1 MTGHRQIQRQQRVR
15 GWKARLAAV
24 VAAAALL
31 AVGCLDMEMHFTVR
45 DDGSGSSEVS
55 IFFNEST
62 LLTLAALGEASPTE
76 LCNELLAEAELEN
89 ELGVTS
95 EGLDWD
101 IETHA
106 GAGECGTTM
115 STSWTA
121 AESESVLG
129 TLEEEGGPSLTR
141 LEDGGWR
148 FEMDMSEVIDDMD
161 DAMTEDGSGDFG
173 LDLGFA
179 LPTIVVSVNLPG
191 DPVEDNAT
199 ERNGSEFRW
208 ELNMA
213 DAGTG
218 ELPAELFAETAPAP
232 GMGAAAVVG
241 IIVAVAVGTLVLVL
255 LIRRIRRA
263 RSAAPVTVV
272 HSDAGTAV
280 SAPADAEATDA
291 AETSEEPA
299 NEQPDADD
307 PAPDRDARDER

>member
-1 MTGHRQIQRQQRVR
+1 MTECTQAPRQRRLR
-15 GWKARLAAV
+15 GSRARLAV
-24 VAAAALL
+24 LIAAAAFL
-31 AVGCLDMEMHFTVR
+31 AAGCIDMEMHFTVR
-45 DDGSGSSEVS
+45 DDGSGTSEVS

-62 LLTLAALGEASPTE
+62 LLTLAALSDAPPSE
-76 LCNELLAEAELEN
+76 LCEELLAEAELEDG
-89 ELGVTS
+89 LGVTS

-106 GAGECGTTM
+106 GAGECGTAM

-148 FEMDMSEVIDDMD
+148 FEMDMSEVIDDMNEG
-161 DAMTEDGSGDFG
+161 MTEDESGDFG

-208 ELNMA
+208 ELDMA

-232 GMGAAAVVG
+232 GMGATAVVG
-241 IIVAVAVGTLVLVL
+241 IIVAVAVGALVLVL
-255 LIRRIRRA
+255 LIRRSRRA
-263 RSAAPVTVV
+263 RSAAPAAAALPE
-272 HSDAGTAV
+272 DGTAAEPD
-280 SAPADAEATDA
+280 APAHDDAETTDDSESS
-291 AETSEEPA
+291 AEL
-299 NEQPDADD
+299 DADGD
-307 PAPDRDARDER
+307 LAPDSNARGER